1 MDLFFKR
8 FKLFV
13 IFVFVGDFVVIRE
26 FNKLKLLLILV
37 LVFLFVIEFVFELNL
52 LKFVCWVGIG
62 DFF

>member
-1 MDLFFKR
+1 MDLFLRR

-52 LKFVCWVGIG
+52 LKFVC
-62 DFF
+62 